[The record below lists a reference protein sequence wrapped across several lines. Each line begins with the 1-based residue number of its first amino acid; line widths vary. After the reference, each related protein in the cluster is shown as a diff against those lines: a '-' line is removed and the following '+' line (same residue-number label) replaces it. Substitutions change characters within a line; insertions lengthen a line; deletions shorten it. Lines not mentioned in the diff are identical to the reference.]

1 MCLTDEN
8 SGKIITCIQIKN
20 KSFMCLRNN
29 QFGRGT
35 QEDSYELL
43 NTLLSGI
50 FDDINNSDVRTS
62 FLDAFY
68 N

>member
-8 SGKIITCIQIKN
+8 SGKIITECIQIKN

-50 FDDINNSDVRTS
+50 FDDINNSDNSKLITKRG
-62 FLDAFY
+62 
-68 N
+68 

>member
-1 MCLTDEN
+1 M
-8 SGKIITCIQIKN
+8 
-20 KSFMCLRNN
+20 FLRNN

-50 FDDINNSDVRTS
+50 FDEINNSDVRTS
-62 FLDAFY
+62 LPLKNISIDY
-68 N
+68 LR